1 MPFLGFKTPE
11 EEARERAGYGTLF
24 AMVAPGLTGKFYRN
38 AADIK
43 GLLSGPIPAELEVAK
58 SERALYHPDWDLL
71 EAADKLPKKV
81 YDPVQFSEVISPKID
96 RVRDA
101 VGAPKNVTVRTHAAP
116 LNGTH
121 GTYLRDMS
129 PTDKFDPWVHT
140 PPKRMALDT
149 LAHEFG
155 HATRYS
161 PNSFGAL
168 RGVVPVSALAAL
180 GHSVGFLG
188 GLAVDPDSNS
198 QAAGLLGAQALLSTP
213 QLAEEGYA
221 SIRAIRGL
229 RKLQANGELSEAAIK
244 AAKGR
249 LLRAFG
255 TYGAAAVGSLLGTAG
270 LLAARRGVA
279 DDALGV

>member
-11 EEARERAGYGTLF
+11 EEAKERSGYGALF

-38 AADIK
+38 AVDMK
-43 GLLSGPIPAELEVAK
+43 GLVSGPIPAELEVTK
-58 SERALYHPDWDLL
+58 SERSLHHPDWDLL
-71 EAADKLPKKV
+71 EALDKLPNKV
-81 YDPVQFSEVISPKID
+81 HDPAQFSEVISPKID

-101 VGAPKNVTVRTHAAP
+101 VGAPKNVTVHTHAAP
-116 LNGTH
+116 LNGSL
-121 GTYLRDMS
+121 GTFVMDMS
-129 PTDKFDPWVHT
+129 PEDKFNPWVHI
-140 PPKRMALDT
+140 PPKRMALDI

-168 RGVVPVSALAAL
+168 RRAVPVSALAAL
-180 GHSVGFLG
+180 GHSAGLLG

-198 QAAGLLGAQALLSTP
+198 QAAGLLAAQALLSTP

-229 RKLQANGELSEAAIK
+229 RKLQASGELSEAAIK

-255 TYGAAAVGSLLGTAG
+255 TYGAAAAGGLLGTAG